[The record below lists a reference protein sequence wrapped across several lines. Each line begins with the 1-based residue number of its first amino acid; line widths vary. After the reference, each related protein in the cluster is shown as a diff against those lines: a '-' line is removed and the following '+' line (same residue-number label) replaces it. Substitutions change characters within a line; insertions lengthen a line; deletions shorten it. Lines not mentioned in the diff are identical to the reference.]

1 MTACA
6 LDSSFGS
13 LHQVLGYFGVCI
25 ALVIWMGYAAER
37 GPIQDAT
44 VE

>member
-1 MTACA
+1 M
-6 LDSSFGS
+6 
-13 LHQVLGYFGVCI
+13 HYVLAYFGVCI

-37 GPIQDAT
+37 GPVEDVT